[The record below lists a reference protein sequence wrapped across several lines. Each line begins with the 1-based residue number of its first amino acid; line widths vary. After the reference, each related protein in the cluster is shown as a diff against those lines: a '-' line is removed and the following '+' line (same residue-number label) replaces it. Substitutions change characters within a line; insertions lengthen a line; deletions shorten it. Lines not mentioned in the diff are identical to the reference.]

1 MFYFHNLWYILI
13 LALDIDAGII
23 IFCETVDKHFKICY
37 YTNSSSTFVVEGIGE
52 PGLNF

>member
-1 MFYFHNLWYILI
+1 MVYTSSGV
-13 LALDIDAGII
+13 DIDASII
-23 IFCETVDKHFKICY
+23 NFCENVDNYHKICY